1 MTENG
6 KNTEIQKQFPVQKIE
21 TKRMIIMTMPVVFI
35 DKLIVND
42 DTAYSDYNIVQTN
55 EWLKNEFHEIISKI
69 REGMT
74 EEKEASG
81 FDAWIF
87 IDKTDRTI
95 IGDGG
100 FKGEPDAEGRIDI
113 GYGIV
118 ASRRGNGYGFEAV
131 SALIE
136 WGFKQKKV
144 KVITADCNLDNT
156 ASQNLLDKIG
166 MKRVR
171 SDETL
176 TFFELKK
183 NQYKGEPYN
192 SIWFRRLTEVDLKL
206 MTQWLSADFVNEWYK
221 MDDTSFEKVSAK
233 YLPRING
240 EEPTEC
246 YIAMHFDKPIGFLQ
260 TYFIKDYPDYNKYV
274 QADDK
279 TAGADIFIGE
289 EEYIHK
295 GWGTAI
301 LRKFI
306 DEVIFCK
313 ENIDS
318 CIMGPDPENVT
329 AIKTYEKLGFKY
341 LRTIRNFEEGSD
353 EYLMELKN
361 PKSKIYSSQEM

>member
-1 MTENG
+1 MQT
-6 KNTEIQKQFPVQKIE
+6 IE
-21 TKRMIIMTMPVVFI
+21 TKRMVLMTMPVDFI

-42 DTAYSDYNIVQTN
+42 DTAYSDYDIVRTD
-55 EWLKNEFHEIISKI
+55 EWLKNEFHEIIVKM

-87 IDKTDRTI
+87 IDKADRTI

-100 FKGEPDAEGRIDI
+100 FKGEPDSEGRIDI

-118 ASRRGNGYGFEAV
+118 ESRRGEGYGFEAV
-131 SALIE
+131 SALVE
-136 WGFKQKKV
+136 WGFRQKGV
-144 KVITADCNLDNT
+144 KIITADSNLDNT
-156 ASQNLLDKIG
+156 ASLNLLEKIG
-166 MKRVR
+166 MKRIK

-176 TFFELKK
+176 AYFELKK
-183 NQYKGEPYN
+183 NQYTGGPYD

-206 MTQWLSADFVNEWYK
+206 MAQWLSTDFVNEWYK
-221 MDDTSFEKVSAK
+221 MGDTSYEKVSAK
-233 YLPRING
+233 FLPRING

-246 YIAMHFDKPIGFLQ
+246 YIAMHFDKPVGFVQ

-289 EEYIHK
+289 KEYIHK
-295 GWGTAI
+295 GWGAVI

-306 DEVIFCK
+306 YEVIFCR
-313 ENIDS
+313 ENVDS
-318 CIMGPDPENVT
+318 CIMGPEPENTV
-329 AIKTYEKLGFKY
+329 AIKTYEKVGFKY
-341 LRTIRNFEEGSD
+341 LRTIRNPEEDSD
-353 EYLMELKN
+353 EYLMELRKT
-361 PKSKIYSSQEM
+361 KAKFL